1 MVICVNKSIDNNLAQ
16 EVDIKAGLE
25 NKLNKQRAA
34 HVANPYPSASERE
47 DRIDRLIDMTLSH
60 QQKFTEAVNADFG
73 RRSAINTKMFDL
85 GPVVNAGKHAKK
97 HLRGWMK
104 TEKRKSTFPLGLLG
118 AKSTIEYLPLG
129 VVGNISPWN
138 FPVQLS
144 LQPIVD
150 IFSAGNRCMLKPSE
164 LTPQTSELMAELVAG
179 NFDESEF
186 SVTTGGPEV
195 AGAFSALAYD
205 HLLFTGSTNIAKLV
219 AQSAA
224 PNLVPLTLE
233 LGGKNPTVV
242 SPSAKLDE
250 AAEKVM
256 WAKTMNGGQICLC
269 PDMVYVHES
278 VIDEFVE
285 SCKQQMK
292 KLYKDFENDDDFIN
306 IISPRHA
313 QRLED
318 LLQDAEQK
326 GAELIR
332 FGETK
337 GQCVP
342 PTLVLNTSSDA
353 RLMQEEIF
361 GGPTPIMPYS
371 DCREIANSVN
381 AGEKPLAL
389 YYFGSDAN
397 EIEYLSRNVLSGGM
411 TINDCIGHVSQ
422 EDLPFGGV
430 GASGMG
436 VYHGFDGFKNFSHA
450 KSIYKQSPV
459 DPLKMIRPPY
469 TDKMKKL
476 VESILKK

>member
-1 MVICVNKSIDNNLAQ
+1 MVNRVNKSMDNVAQ
-16 EVDIKAGLE
+16 EIDIKAGLE
-25 NKLNKQRAA
+25 AKLAKQRAA
-34 HVANPYPSASERE
+34 HIANPYPTAQARE
-47 DRIDRLIDMTLSH
+47 DRLDRLQDMVIDN
-60 QQKFTEAVNADFG
+60 QDRFTEVVEADFG
-73 RRSAINTKMFDL
+73 RRSAINTRMLDL
-85 GPVVNAGKHAKK
+85 GAVISGAKHAKK
-97 HLRGWMK
+97 HLRDWMK

-150 IFSAGNRCMLKPSE
+150 IFAAGNRCMLKPSE
-164 LTPQTSELMAELVAG
+164 LTPQTSELMAELAQKY
-179 NFDESEF
+179 FDETELAVF
-186 SVTTGGPEV
+186 TGGPDV
-195 AGAFSALAYD
+195 ASQFSSLAFD
-205 HLLFTGSTNIAKLV
+205 HLLFTGSTNIARLV
-219 AQSAA
+219 SQAAA

-233 LGGKNPTVV
+233 LGGKNPIIV
-242 SPSAKLDE
+242 SPTANLDQ
-250 AAEKVM
+250 AAEKLM

-269 PDMVYVHES
+269 PDKVYVHES
-278 VIDEFVE
+278 VIDQFVE
-285 SCKQQMK
+285 SCKQKIK
-292 KLYKDFENDDDFIN
+292 KLYNDFSNDDDFIN
-306 IISPRHA
+306 IISERHA

-332 FGETK
+332 FGEPK

-342 PTLVLNTSSDA
+342 PTLVLNASSDA

-371 DCREIANSVN
+371 DYKEVAKSVN
-381 AGEKPLAL
+381 TGEKPLAL
-389 YYFGSDAN
+389 YYFGTDNN

-411 TINDCIGHVSQ
+411 TINDCFGHIAQ

-436 VYHGFDGFKNFSHA
+436 AYHGFDGFKNFSHA
-450 KSIYKQSPV
+450 KAIYKQSPL
-459 DPLKMIRPPY
+459 DPLKIIRPPY
-469 TDKMKKL
+469 SEKLDKF
-476 VESILKK
+476 VTGALKK